1 MAPERI
7 SRSGGISLPGP
18 RDSSPSTAQ
27 NADGPSR
34 AEVQRRVSSLYDQA
48 ETATGNYN
56 ATRAM
61 NQGRR
66 TRVSPAPQDASGLS
80 TSALDGVARR
90 WFDTARAQLGPSVP
104 AALPPDRMPRPRPRP
119 VDSRTAEAGSGPGD
133 GSGGLPALGGGARPG
148 APSPLLE
155 LTAGPST
162 PVTPLQLPEPTT
174 GLPTPA
180 PFPIPVPAS
189 GVREL
194 PAAPTAEPSA
204 APGAGPEVSRAPSGS
219 VARPPRSALRPA
231 KDRLRGK
238 LSDARDLLSRQAAA
252 LRSAPPA
259 VEARPAEEPWPTT
272 PQDRWPA
279 SASEFAP
286 AAPET
291 DPAFAAPYTWADAG
305 ADIGVA
311 AGAGIRPD
319 ADAGPVADPAY
330 GSGGDPAYGSG
341 GDPAY
346 GSGGDPAYDSAGS
359 SAYDSAGD
367 LVYEPKA
374 ARALAFARAQIGR
387 PCVWGATGPGSYDCS
402 SLTQAAWRAAEVAL
416 PRTAQQ
422 QAASGTAID
431 LAELR
436 PGDLVFFYG
445 DAGHVG
451 LYTGSGTMVHAPTPG
466 ASIREE
472 SIFFAGPQAIHS
484 ARRPA

>member
-7 SRSGGISLPGP
+7 SRSGGSGLPGP
-18 RDSSPSTAQ
+18 RDSSPSTDR

-66 TRVSPAPQDASGLS
+66 PGGSPAPQDASGPS

-104 AALPPDRMPRPRPRP
+104 AALPPDRTPRPRPRP
-119 VDSRTAEAGSGPGD
+119 VNSRTAEAGSGPGD
-133 GSGGLPALGGGARPG
+133 GSGGLPALSSSGRRGAD
-148 APSPLLE
+148 SPLLE
-155 LTAGPST
+155 LTAGVAPS
-162 PVTPLQLPEPTT
+162 VTPSQLPELTM
-174 GLPTPA
+174 GLPTQAQASAPA
-180 PFPIPVPAS
+180 PAPAS
-189 GVREL
+189 DVREL
-194 PAAPTAEPSA
+194 SAAPTAEPSA
-204 APGAGPEVSRAPSGS
+204 APGAGPETSRALSGF
-219 VARPPRSALRPA
+219 VARPPQPALRPA

-238 LSDARDLLSRQAAA
+238 LSDARDLLSRQAA
-252 LRSAPPA
+252 LQSAPTA
-259 VEARPAEEPWPTT
+259 VEARPAEDPWPTT
-272 PQDRWPA
+272 PQDPWPA
-279 SASEFAP
+279 PASEFAP

-291 DPAFAAPYTWADAG
+291 NPALAAPDTWADAG
-305 ADIGVA
+305 ADTGMA
-311 AGAGIRPD
+311 TGADIRPD
-319 ADAGPVADPAY
+319 A
-330 GSGGDPAYGSG
+330 GSGAEPTY
-341 GDPAY
+341 
-346 GSGGDPAYDSAGS
+346 DPAYDSGTG
-359 SAYDSAGD
+359 SAY
-367 LVYEPKA
+367 ERKA
-374 ARALAFARAQIGR
+374 ARALAFARAQVGR

-402 SLTQAAWRAAEVAL
+402 SLTQAAWRAAGVAL

-422 QAASGTAID
+422 QATSGTAID
-431 LAELR
+431 LAGLR

-451 LYTGSGTMVHAPTPG
+451 LYTGNGTMVHAPAPG
-466 ASIREE
+466 APIREE

>member
-7 SRSGGISLPGP
+7 SPSGGISLPGP
-18 RDSSPSTAQ
+18 RDSSPSTAR

-66 TRVSPAPQDASGLS
+66 TRVSPAPQDLAGPS
-80 TSALDGVARR
+80 TSAPDGVARR

-119 VDSRTAEAGSGPGD
+119 VDS
-133 GSGGLPALGGGARPG
+133 PA
-148 APSPLLE
+148 PLLE
-155 LTAGPST
+155 LTAGSAT
-162 PVTPLQLPEPTT
+162 PVTPRQLPELTA
-174 GLPTPA
+174 GLPTPPTA
-180 PFPIPVPAS
+180 PAS
-189 GVREL
+189 DVRDLPAAREL
-194 PAAPTAEPSA
+194 PAAPAAEPSA
-204 APGAGPEVSRAPSGS
+204 ASGAGATSGAGAGARAGAGAETSRTLSGF
-219 VARPPRSALRPA
+219 VARPPQPASRAA

-238 LSDARDLLSRQAAA
+238 LADARDLLSRQAA

-259 VEARPAEEPWPTT
+259 VEARRAEEPWLTT
-272 PQDRWPA
+272 PQDPWST
-279 SASEFAP
+279 SASEFTP

-291 DPAFAAPYTWADAG
+291 NPALATPDAG
-305 ADIGVA
+305 ADTGTRLA
-311 AGAGIRPD
+311 SDTGADIWPD
-319 ADAGPVADPAY
+319 TDA
-330 GSGGDPAYGSG
+330 
-341 GDPAY
+341 
-346 GSGGDPAYDSAGS
+346 DPAYDSGIGP
-359 SAYDSAGD
+359 AYDSGIGPAYDSGIGPAYDSGIGPAYDSGAGSA
-367 LVYEPKA
+367 YERKA

-402 SLTQAAWRAAEVAL
+402 SLTQAAWRAAGVAL
-416 PRTAQQ
+416 PRTSQR
-422 QAASGTAID
+422 QAESGTAID

-451 LYTGSGTMVHAPTPG
+451 LYAGNGTMVHAPAPG

-472 SIFFAGPQAIHS
+472 SIFFAGPRAIHG

>member
-7 SRSGGISLPGP
+7 SRSGGIGLPGP
-18 RDSSPSTAQ
+18 RDSSPSTAR
-27 NADGPSR
+27 NDDGPSR
-34 AEVQRRVSSLYDQA
+34 AEVQRRVSSLYDRA

-61 NQGRR
+61 NRGRR
-66 TRVSPAPQDASGLS
+66 TRVSPAPQDASELS
-80 TSALDGVARR
+80 ASALDGVARR

-104 AALPPDRMPRPRPRP
+104 AALPPDRTPRPRPRP
-119 VDSRTAEAGSGPGD
+119 VDSPTAEAGSGPGD
-133 GSGGLPALGGGARPG
+133 GSGRLPALGPGARPG

-155 LTAGPST
+155 LTAGPAT
-162 PVTPLQLPEPTT
+162 PMTLRQLPELTT
-174 GLPTPA
+174 GLPTPTPATA
-180 PFPIPVPAS
+180 PAPAS
-189 GVREL
+189 APESDVRSL
-194 PAAPTAEPSA
+194 PAAPTPEPSA
-204 APGAGPEVSRAPSGS
+204 APGTGPEVSRALSGS
-219 VARPPRSALRPA
+219 VARPPQPALRPA

-252 LRSAPPA
+252 LQSAPPA

-272 PQDRWPA
+272 PQDPWPA

-291 DPAFAAPYTWADAG
+291 DPALAGPYTWADAG
-305 ADIGVA
+305 ADI
-311 AGAGIRPD
+311 RPD
-319 ADAGPVADPAY
+319 AGV
-330 GSGGDPAYGSG
+330 
-341 GDPAY
+341 
-346 GSGGDPAYDSAGS
+346 DPAYDSGS
-359 SAYDSAGD
+359 GSAYDSGSDSA
-367 LVYEPKA
+367 YERKA
-374 ARALAFARAQIGR
+374 ARALTFARAQIGR

-402 SLTQAAWRAAEVAL
+402 SLTQAAWRVAGVAL

-436 PGDLVFFYG
+436 PGDMVFFYG

-451 LYTGSGTMVHAPTPG
+451 LYTGNGTMVHAPTPG

-472 SIFFAGPQAIHS
+472 SIFFAGPQAIHG

>member
-7 SRSGGISLPGP
+7 SRSGGTGLPGP
-18 RDSSPSTAQ
+18 RDSSPSTAR
-27 NADGPSR
+27 NDDGPSR
-34 AEVQRRVSSLYDQA
+34 AEVQRRVSSLYDRA

-80 TSALDGVARR
+80 ASALDGVARR

-104 AALPPDRMPRPRPRP
+104 AALPPDRTPRPRPRP
-119 VDSRTAEAGSGPGD
+119 VDSPTAEAGSGPGD
-133 GSGGLPALGGGARPG
+133 GSGGLPALGPGARPG
-148 APSPLLE
+148 AASPLLE
-155 LTAGPST
+155 LTAGPAT
-162 PVTPLQLPEPTT
+162 PVTPRQLPEPTT
-174 GLPTPA
+174 GLPAPA
-180 PFPIPVPAS
+180 PATAPASAPAS
-189 GVREL
+189 GVRSL
-194 PAAPTAEPSA
+194 PAAPTPQPSA
-204 APGAGPEVSRAPSGS
+204 TPGTGPEVSRALSGS
-219 VARPPRSALRPA
+219 VARPPQPALRPA
-231 KDRLRGK
+231 KDRLRGN

-252 LRSAPPA
+252 LQSAPPA

-272 PQDRWPA
+272 PQDPWPA

-286 AAPET
+286 AAPEK
-291 DPAFAAPYTWADAG
+291 DPALAGPYTWADAG
-305 ADIGVA
+305 AN
-311 AGAGIRPD
+311 IRPD
-319 ADAGPVADPAY
+319 AGVDSAY
-330 GSGGDPAYGSG
+330 DSGS
-341 GDPAY
+341 
-346 GSGGDPAYDSAGS
+346 DPAYDSGSDSAAGS
-359 SAYDSAGD
+359 AY
-367 LVYEPKA
+367 ERKA

-402 SLTQAAWRAAEVAL
+402 SLTQAAWRVAGVAL

-451 LYTGSGTMVHAPTPG
+451 LYTGNGTMVHAATPG

-472 SIFFAGPQAIHS
+472 SIFFAGPQAIHG